1 MRETLP
7 SLNQSWSL
15 ISFCYLQKQ
24 AKVFGESKELQT
36 CLEWRCNAGGAAVT
50 MQARMADGGLSGIL
64 DLIKLFPCLTA
75 DLCLDF
81 LQLEKNK
88 LRCTEGHENR
98 ALVFQYLRSFLVDAY
113 TSSVFLEKV
122 TQSARCAAYL
132 GPAAVFPSPPGS
144 STLRLLWTSS
154 KHTPGLRVGDGVVTL
169 TRWQSSNSTQC
180 FFLHPQTQKNSSL
193 NYKCLLGGGHFL
205 NALKYPIAADCY

>member
-1 MRETLP
+1 MPNSWPLSRLLVVEEKQAPMYWGPWKQGFGFSIPEILP
-7 SLNQSWSL
+7 SGC
-15 ISFCYLQKQ
+15 IH
-24 AKVFGESKELQT
+24 A
-36 CLEWRCNAGGAAVT
+36 
-50 MQARMADGGLSGIL
+50 
-64 DLIKLFPCLTA
+64 
-75 DLCLDF
+75 
-81 LQLEKNK
+81 
-88 LRCTEGHENR
+88 
-98 ALVFQYLRSFLVDAY
+98 
-113 TSSVFLEKV
+113 SSVFLEKV
-122 TQSARCAAYL
+122 TQPARCAAYL

-154 KHTPGLRVGDGVVTL
+154 KHTPGLGVGGGVVTL